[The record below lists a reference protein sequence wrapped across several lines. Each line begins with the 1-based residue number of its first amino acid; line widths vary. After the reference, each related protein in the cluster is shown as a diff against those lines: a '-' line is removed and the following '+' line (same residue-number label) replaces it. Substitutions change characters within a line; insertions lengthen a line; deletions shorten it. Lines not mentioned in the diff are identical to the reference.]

1 MTDKTQL
8 VTFTPE
14 ERAILD
20 GTATVKV
27 EETDGA
33 GDGAD
38 ASDAAGKADAASP
51 TDTQTDGQVGDAD
64 PKPEGDSDDAEEEP
78 TEVADGT
85 NPDGQPKRKVIAFS
99 AYDKQRHRANKLSE
113 EATKLREQVAYLSG
127 LSQQQ
132 PKPQPQA
139 QQQPTTQELSE
150 TPPDK
155 AKEPEKYLAWLEAVA
170 QETVRMRRQSVQ
182 QTEQQTQFQQI
193 NQTVFEHEQAFING
207 DPSAEIEPHPDFHEA
222 VKFLQDKHKAE
233 LKEAG
238 YNASEVQQIM
248 AARAQSVALK
258 ALEAGKSPAERVYSL
273 AKLNGYK
280 KPAAVVKET
289 EAEKIARQAKSQEK
303 AGKTISSLPG
313 GESKGGL
320 TAETLANMDPA
331 AFKKAWDSGE
341 AKKLMGWKD

>member
-1 MTDKTQL
+1 MTDKTQV

-20 GTATVKV
+20 GTSTVKV
-27 EETDGA
+27 EETDGGATGGAADGA
-33 GDGAD
+33 GAEDSPENPAPEAKPDGAD
-38 ASDAAGKADAASP
+38 AGKADGDNAGDDDGDDEEVLDVVNAEGEKTPRRMVHYGALMKERAAKAKAK
-51 TDTQTDGQVGDAD
+51 G
-64 PKPEGDSDDAEEEP
+64 
-78 TEVADGT
+78 EVE
-85 NPDGQPKRKVIAFS
+85 Q
-99 AYDKQRHRANKLSE
+99 
-113 EATKLREQVAYLSG
+113 LRQQVAYLSG
-127 LSQQQ
+127 LSQNVQQ
-132 PKPQPQA
+132 PKPQPQT
-139 QQQPTTQELSE
+139 QQPVTQELSE

-155 AKEPEKYLAWLEAVA
+155 TKEPEKYLNWLEAVA

-207 DPSAEIEPHPDFHEA
+207 DTSAEIEPHPDFHDA

-238 YNASEVQQIM
+238 YEPHEVQQIM

-258 ALEAGKSPAERVYSL
+258 ALQKGLSPAERVYSL

-280 KPAAVVKET
+280 KPAPPKET
-289 EAEKIARQAKSQEK
+289 EAEKITRQATSQAK

-320 TAETLANMDPA
+320 TAESLANMDPA
-331 AFKKAWDSGE
+331 QFKKLWDSGE
-341 AKKLMGWKD
+341 AKALMGWKD